1 MAEEKTRT
9 GIWWGTPKEMG
20 HLEDL
25 NVDGRIT
32 VTLMLWK

>member
-9 GIWWGTPKEMG
+9 GIGWGTPKEIG

-25 NVDGRIT
+25 TVDGRIT
-32 VTLMLWK
+32 ITLMLLK